1 MNDES
6 ILDYVKKLL
15 GIQKDYTHFDPD
27 VIYGINAAFGIL
39 NQLGIGPAEGFIISD
54 DTSKWTDFISDGPQ
68 LSLVKEYVCLKTRLL
83 FDPPTSSGLIDAM
96 NKNAAEYEWRLYVAF
111 DSENA
116 VPKMLNRIE
125 QGIDTIIE
133 TENHYI
139 GGE

>member
-27 VIYGINAAFGIL
+27 VIYGINAAFGVL
-39 NQLGIGPAEGFIISD
+39 NQLGIGPAEGFMISD
-54 DTSKWTDFISDGPQ
+54 DTAKWSDFVEDTIR
-68 LSLVKEYVCLKTRLL
+68 LSLIKPYVYLKTRLL
-83 FDPPTSSGLIDAM
+83 FDPPSSSALIDSI
-96 NKNAAEYEWRLYVAF
+96 NKTISEYEWRLYVVS
-111 DSENA
+111 DGDNA
-116 VPKMLNRIE
+116 VPKLLNKIE